1 MKLSDTKSELDT
13 INGCIIKHIRK
24 VNSEL
29 WQDLRK
35 ETSYCDVSEVYS
47 FISTLSSCPS

>member
-1 MKLSDTKSELDT
+1 MKLSDTESELYT
-13 INGCIIKHIRK
+13 IKICKIKNIRK

-35 ETSYCDVSEVYS
+35 RRKRTSYCDIRHLL
-47 FISTLSSCPS
+47 F